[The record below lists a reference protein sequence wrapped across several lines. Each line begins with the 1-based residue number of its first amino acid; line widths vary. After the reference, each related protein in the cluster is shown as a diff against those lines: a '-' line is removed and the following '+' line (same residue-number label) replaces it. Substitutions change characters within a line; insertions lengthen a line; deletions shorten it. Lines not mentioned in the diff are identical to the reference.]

1 MAKESMKNRE
11 LKRQLTVAKYAKKR
25 AELKAIIANPNSS
38 AEERWNAQVAL
49 QKQPRDASAS
59 RLRNRC
65 RLTGRPHGCYRKFG
79 LSRNKLREAAMR
91 GDVPG
96 AISRIPG
103 SPEPGFVSP
112 GVYGRI
118 EVEGLFFCIRSV
130 KPMSMQDPLADMLTR
145 IRNAQM
151 AEKTVVSMPSSK
163 LKAAVAKVLK
173 DEGYIA
179 DFQISSE
186 VKPQLSIELKYFE
199 GKPVIEEVKRI
210 SRPGLRQYKSV
221 EQLPKVRGGLGVS
234 IVSTNKGV
242 MTDRAARA
250 AGVGGEVLCTVF

>member
-1 MAKESMKNRE
+1 
-11 LKRQLTVAKYAKKR
+11 
-25 AELKAIIANPNSS
+25 
-38 AEERWNAQVAL
+38 
-49 QKQPRDASAS
+49 
-59 RLRNRC
+59 
-65 RLTGRPHGCYRKFG
+65 
-79 LSRNKLREAAMR
+79 
-91 GDVPG
+91 
-96 AISRIPG
+96 
-103 SPEPGFVSP
+103 
-112 GVYGRI
+112 
-118 EVEGLFFCIRSV
+118 
-130 KPMSMQDPLADMLTR
+130 MSMQDPLADMLTR

-151 AEKTVVSMPSSK
+151 AEKTFVSMPSSK

>member
-1 MAKESMKNRE
+1 
-11 LKRQLTVAKYAKKR
+11 
-25 AELKAIIANPNSS
+25 
-38 AEERWNAQVAL
+38 
-49 QKQPRDASAS
+49 
-59 RLRNRC
+59 
-65 RLTGRPHGCYRKFG
+65 
-79 LSRNKLREAAMR
+79 
-91 GDVPG
+91 
-96 AISRIPG
+96 
-103 SPEPGFVSP
+103 
-112 GVYGRI
+112 
-118 EVEGLFFCIRSV
+118 
-130 KPMSMQDPLADMLTR
+130 MSMQDPLADMLTR

-234 IVSTNKGV
+234 IVSTNKG
-242 MTDRAARA
+242 DRKS
-250 AGVGGEVLCTVF
+250 VV